1 MSPNVSPNVSPDIRA
16 NMRPK
21 VLRTLIAAIAASSL
35 LLGGCAQL
43 PTGGKVTSQAISV
56 PDPGPVFLTAT
67 GPMHN
72 ANPQEI
78 VEGFISAQA
87 AGPYDDWKVA
97 REFLTA
103 GAAQKWKPLGQTTVF
118 SAELDLE
125 TALPRIGEPTDLGGA
140 NGTQPPESP
149 SENGDGNG
157 VGTGG
162 IEPGGAEIDGAEPNG
177 AEPNG
182 AETNGGDPNG
192 TEPTDGQ
199 STPEPTGGDQTAEPT
214 GTKSETDPN
223 RASVTGFISVAATVD
238 ESGIYT
244 EAMPDS
250 KGKLNFELLRSATG
264 QWRIA
269 TVADGY
275 YISQP
280 NFQSQFRPISL
291 YFLSADQQFLVPEVR
306 WFWRNRIE
314 TYAVNALLVG
324 PSVWLQDAVTSA
336 IPSGTRLVYDSVS
349 VDNEGTAHINL
360 SAEVLNASPV
370 DRQNL
375 VSQIHATLLR
385 LPGIRSVDIQVSSV
399 EFVQLP
405 NQDLKRDPILA
416 SAPVVLTEDRLQR
429 LNGRNLEML
438 DPFGSLAGYD
448 VTALSIDAA
457 QTAGVMRLGT
467 SRLARIP
474 GPDGATGAERAT
486 PSPEQSDPQESAE
499 TSDSAEPSETAGKDP
514 ELAILIEGEDL
525 VAPSIDRF
533 GWTWTAEA
541 ASPQFRAVQLDATE
555 VTLAATWLA
564 ERRII
569 DVKVSHDGA
578 RVAVISTD
586 GAQTQIEVAAVVRD
600 ASNAPLSLSTPVTV
614 GSALDDARL
623 MQWLDESNLAVVAH
637 SATSDLDTLFTV
649 TVGGR
654 SDMISNVAGAV
665 SMGAGRGLRS
675 LFIGTDVGEILSRT
689 STGAAWS
696 IVLEDAAF
704 PTFPG

>member
-1 MSPNVSPNVSPDIRA
+1 MSPTSHT
-16 NMRPK
+16 K
-21 VLRTLIAAIAASSL
+21 LLRTLVAALAASSL

-97 REFLTA
+97 REFLTV

-118 SAELDLE
+118 SEELDLE
-125 TALPRIGEPTDLGGA
+125 TVLPRMGELTDVNGDQ
-140 NGTQPPESP
+140 NGTAPPDITGEDGADSKEAI
-149 SENGDGNG
+149 SENGESD
-157 VGTGG
+157 T
-162 IEPGGAEIDGAEPNG
+162 DS
-177 AEPNG
+177 
-182 AETNGGDPNG
+182 TNADPSNPDLNNPDLNSAD
-192 TEPTDGQ
+192 PTA
-199 STPEPTGGDQTAEPT
+199 SPTGPEA
-214 GTKSETDPN
+214 ETDPN

-238 ESGIYT
+238 EFGIYT
-244 EAMPDS
+244 EALPDA
-250 KGKLNFELLRSATG
+250 KGKLNFELLRSSTG

-275 YISQP
+275 YISEP

-314 TYAVNALLVG
+314 TYAVNALLAG
-324 PSVWLQDAVTSA
+324 PSLWLQDAVRTA
-336 IPSGTRLVYDSVS
+336 IPGGTRLVYDSVS
-349 VDNEGTAHINL
+349 VDNEGKAHINL
-360 SAEVLNASPV
+360 SAEVLNAAPE
-370 DRQNL
+370 DRKNL
-375 VSQIHATLLR
+375 ISQIHATLLR
-385 LPGIRSVDIQVSSV
+385 LPGVRSVDIQVSSV
-399 EFVQLP
+399 EFLQEP
-405 NQDLKRDPILA
+405 NADLRRDPILA
-416 SAPVVLTEDRLQR
+416 SAPVVLIEDRLQR
-429 LNGRNLEML
+429 LNGRNLEMV
-438 DPFGSLAGYD
+438 DSFGSLEAYD
-448 VTALSIDAA
+448 ITALSIDES
-457 QTAGVMRLGT
+457 QTAGVMRLG
-467 SRLARIP
+467 SSQLARIP
-474 GPDGATGAERAT
+474 GPDAVTGSEQVTPNPGQTEPSTDSGETAE
-486 PSPEQSDPQESAE
+486 QDPQA
-499 TSDSAEPSETAGKDP
+499 SAEPNQPAKADSEL
-514 ELAILIEGEDL
+514 EILIEGQNL
-525 VAPSIDRF
+525 VGPSIDRF

-541 ASPQFRAVQLDATE
+541 ASPQFRAVKLDATE
-555 VTLAATWLA
+555 VALSATWLA
-564 ERRII
+564 ERTIL

-586 GAQTQIEVAAVVRD
+586 GDQTQIEVAAVVRD

-614 GSALDDARL
+614 GSALADASL
-623 MQWLDESNLAVVAH
+623 MQWLDESSLAVVAH

-675 LFIGTDVGEILSRT
+675 LFIGTDMGEILSRT
-689 STGAAWS
+689 STGASWS
-696 IVLEDAAF
+696 MVLEDATF